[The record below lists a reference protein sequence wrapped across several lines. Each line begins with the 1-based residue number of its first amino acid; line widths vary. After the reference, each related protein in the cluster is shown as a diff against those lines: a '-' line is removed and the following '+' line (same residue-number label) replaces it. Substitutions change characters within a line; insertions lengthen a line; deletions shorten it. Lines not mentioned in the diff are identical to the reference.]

1 MLGNKLKEGRIT
13 SGITQE
19 QLAERLG
26 LSQSSI
32 SNYERNHRIPK
43 KEYRAKICLMLD
55 CSIIS
60 LLGIQSKN
68 KTSEIKEIITTEEEK
83 SIISLIK
90 EWFLKNKLL
99 LS

>member
-1 MLGNKLKEGRIT
+1 MLGNKLKKGRIS

-32 SNYERNHRIPK
+32 SNYERNYRMPK
-43 KEYRAKICLMLD
+43 EQYRAKICLLLD
-55 CSIIS
+55 CSVIA

-68 KTSEIKEIITTEEEK
+68 NTSEEKRLVTPEEEK
-83 SIISLIK
+83 SIIFLIK
-90 EWFLKNKLL
+90 EWFLKNKRLL
-99 LS
+99 P